1 MFKQVKSAL
10 IWYHLYKFRKT
21 VISVAVLLAIV
32 LFMQWIYSDVVEY
45 LKLREKLELLDF
57 ILPLKWVIIFFNI
70 GLSVLLV
77 LRLFKTKE
85 HEEKKDQ
92 SSSEIKEEIGVT
104 REENSQAIS
113 SQLSQREKSFLNTKK
128 LNSHADELVNR

>member
-21 VISVAVLLAIV
+21 VISVVILLAIV

-45 LKLREKLELLDF
+45 LKLREKLELLDV
-57 ILPLKWVIIFFNI
+57 ILPLKWAIIFFNI

-85 HEEKKDQ
+85 QEEQKEEPIKQIKEEKK
-92 SSSEIKEEIGVT
+92 IT
-104 REENSQAIS
+104 REENSEAIS
-113 SQLSQREKSFLNTKK
+113 EQLSEREKSFLHTKK
-128 LNSHADELVNR
+128 LNSKADELINR